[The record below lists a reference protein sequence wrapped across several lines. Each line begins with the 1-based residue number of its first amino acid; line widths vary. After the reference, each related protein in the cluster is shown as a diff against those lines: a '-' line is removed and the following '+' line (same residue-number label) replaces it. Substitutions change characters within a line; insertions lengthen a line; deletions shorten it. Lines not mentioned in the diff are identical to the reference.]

1 MTKKDYIALAKLIK
15 EKTDRLDGKD
25 RIDDWWIHYAPFMN
39 GLCGVLK
46 SDNPNFNES
55 KFREACGE

>member
-1 MTKKDYIALAKLIK
+1 MSKKDYIALAKLIK
-15 EKTDRLDGKD
+15 GNA
-25 RIDDWWIHYAPFMN
+25 IHFEDKPDVSSYIKYGGFLFD
-39 GLCGVLK
+39 LCQYLK